1 MSEQLLLWT
10 DIETTGVD
18 ESEDAV
24 LEIGMLVTDWDLHS
38 FDWGFHVCIRPS
50 LWRWKRVGMSPEAR
64 RMHEANGLLEEIDT
78 ARSVP
83 ARWAIA
89 AMDDYL
95 RPYLTDWVKM
105 LLAGSSVDFDRRFLR
120 RLHPDLFDER
130 VLGHRVMDVSVLD
143 EIARNRYPDV
153 YAHRPDRTTDHR
165 VSNCLTDSMN
175 LYSYYQ
181 QHLLT
186 SKESGQS

>member
-1 MSEQLLLWT
+1 MSGKLLLWT

-18 ESEDAV
+18 ESEDSI

-38 FDWGFHVCIRPS
+38 FDSGFHACIRPS
-50 LWRWKRVGMSPEAR
+50 LWRWKRKGMSPEAR

-78 ARSVP
+78 ATLPP

-95 RPYLTDWVKM
+95 RPYLADRGL

-130 VLGHRVMDVSVLD
+130 ILGHRVMDVSVLD
-143 EIARNRYPDV
+143 EIARNRYPEIHD
-153 YAHRPDRTTDHR
+153 HRPERTTNHR
-165 VSNCLTDSMN
+165 VTNCLHDSMN
-175 LYSYYQ
+175 LYRYYQ
-181 QHLLT
+181 EPLLVPN
-186 SKESGQS
+186 ESRKS

>member
-18 ESEDAV
+18 EREDAV

-38 FDWGFHVCIRPS
+38 FDWGFHACVRPS
-50 LWRWKRVGMSPEAR
+50 FWRWKRAWMSPEAR

-78 ARSVP
+78 APLLP

-89 AMDDYL
+89 AMDGYL
-95 RPYLTDWVKM
+95 APYLADRGL

-130 VLGHRVMDVSVLD
+130 ALGHRVMDVSVLD

-153 YAHRPDRTTDHR
+153 YAHRPDRSTDHR
-165 VSNCLTDSMN
+165 VANCLTDSMN
-175 LYSYYQ
+175 LYRYYQ
-181 QHLLT
+181 EHLLT
-186 SKESGQS
+186 SKESRQS